1 MLSGSVSG
9 HSART
14 STFFEIRPDVIGSTW
29 AVFDATTGKIAK
41 LNDTLQTG
49 YAIEDAA
56 EVAEFLSRL
65 MRFRR
70 KQQPCLVH
78 RGQARSSLAPAPIHK
93 ASHHATHDEVGGTM
107 REVE

>member
-1 MLSGSVSG
+1 MLSNSVSDL
-9 HSART
+9 SART
-14 STFFEIRPDVIGSTW
+14 STFFEIRPDITGSTW

-41 LNDTLQTG
+41 LNDTLQSG

-70 KQQPCLVH
+70 KQQPCPVH
-78 RGQARSSLAPAPIHK
+78 CSQAPSSPTPEPCGA
-93 ASHHATHDEVGGTM
+93 
-107 REVE
+107 